1 MEQTSNYEIAMEV
14 ADEYA
19 EALTGGDPEK
29 VALLCEAIMKG
40 IRIKLNSVGPFS
52 EREMDELAFALYYVR
67 RSHGTDGHHRLSML
81 AKFALL
87 LGITLEGK
95 TTLKGFEPYAT

>member
-1 MEQTSNYEIAMEV
+1 MDQVTNYEVATEV
-14 ADEYA
+14 ATEYV

-29 VALLCEAIMKG
+29 EALLVEAIMKG
-40 IRIKLNSVGPFS
+40 IRLKLCSVGPFS
-52 EREMDELAFALYYVR
+52 EREMDELGLALYYSR

-81 AKFALL
+81 AKFANL